1 MELLD
6 RKDFRTMILDQRKGK
21 GRVNWT
27 GASLEYLE
35 MVKENSNL
43 ARFAPGRIYDMIM
56 KYGTRAVDPS
66 LKTRGYEDLVQY
78 KFFDNKIYGA
88 YEAIHDLMRFLKA
101 SARRTETGKR
111 ICLMVGPVA
120 SGKST
125 IAALFKR
132 GLELDPAPAYAIQG
146 CPIQEDPLHL
156 IPVEDR
162 EFWEGQ
168 LGVKIEGSLCPVC
181 QMNIDENYTDVDGH
195 IKWEEVPVEQFR
207 FSEQRR
213 KGIGT
218 FQPSDP
224 KSQDISE
231 LIGSVNMGKLTRF
244 GDADA
249 RAYQFDGE
257 LQVGN
262 RGMVEYIEI
271 LKADI
276 KFHYILISVAQEQ
289 LLKAPRFPQMH
300 IDSLI
305 LSHTNQT
312 EYDSFKAEKKNE
324 ALHDRIYPIKVPY
337 NLRVDDEVKIYEKM
351 IRESEFADIHIAPGT
366 LRVAA
371 QFAILSRLTD
381 STKVSNFVEK
391 MKLYNGET
399 TEEFKK
405 QEIDIKALRLE
416 GRENGEGMFG
426 ISPRFIINALN
437 VSLGMKEDKNCVNP
451 IDIIRA
457 LRQNFEHQIGITEED
472 QSRFLNLLL
481 GEKNSVSH
489 EYKQFARKQVN
500 MAFLYAYEEQAQTLF
515 ENYMNNAEA
524 YCKNEKVEDSITGE
538 FSDPDEKL
546 MRSIEELIQVPLNSR
561 KEFRNGIFVYKSS
574 CLAKGE
580 PFTFASYT
588 PLREAIEKKLMSD
601 LKNVVSLTIAD
612 KTSTDEKKQ
621 KRREKA
627 FRRLVPQGREPQSHK
642 DYCEHCA
649 NMLLAFIGEV
659 LRKEE

>member
-1 MELLD
+1 MDLLE
-6 RKDFRTMILDQRKGK
+6 RKDFRTMILDQRREKSSI
-21 GRVNWT
+21 NWEGT
-27 GASLEYLE
+27 ALDYLE
-35 MVKENSNL
+35 MVRENPDL

-56 KYGTRAVDPS
+56 RYGVRNLESS
-66 LKTRGYEDLVQY
+66 LKIRGYEDMVQY
-78 KFFDNKIYGA
+78 KFFDGKIFGT
-88 YEAIHDLMRFLKA
+88 YEALHDIMRFLKA

-111 ICLMVGPVA
+111 ILLLVGPVA

-125 IAALFKR
+125 IASLIKR
-132 GLELDPAPAYAIQG
+132 GLEVDPTPVYAIKG

-156 IPVEDR
+156 IPIEDR
-162 EFWEGQ
+162 EFWEKV
-168 LGVKIEGSLCPVC
+168 LGVKIEGGLCPVC
-181 QMNIDENYTDVDGH
+181 QMNIDMNFTDENGH
-195 IKWEEVPVEQFR
+195 VRWEDVPVEQFR

-271 LKADI
+271 LKADV

-289 LLKAPRFPQMH
+289 MLKAPRFPQMH

-337 NLRVDDEVKIYEKM
+337 NLRVDDEIKIYEKM
-351 IRESEFADIHIAPGT
+351 IKESEFADIHIAPGT

-371 QFAILSRLTD
+371 QFAILSRLVE
-381 STKVSNFVEK
+381 SSKVSNLIEK

-405 QEIDIKALRLE
+405 QEVDIKALRLE
-416 GRENGEGMFG
+416 GREQGEGMFG

-437 VSLGMKEDKNCVNP
+437 VALGMKEDKNCVNP
-451 IDIIRA
+451 IDIIRT

-472 QSRFLNLLL
+472 QARFLNLLL
-481 GEKNSVSH
+481 GEKNSVSY

-500 MAFLYAYEEQAQTLF
+500 MAFLYAYEEQAQVLF
-515 ENYMNNAEA
+515 ENYMRNAEA
-524 YCKNEKVEDSITGE
+524 FCKNEKVEDSITGE

-580 PFTFASYT
+580 DFTFESYS

-601 LKNVVSLTIAD
+601 LKNVVALTIAD

-621 KRREKA
+621 KRRERA
-627 FRRLVPQGREPQSHK
+627 IRRLVPQNRKPESHK